1 MRRSYNRMRKA
12 LFSLLSALKDKLIPD
27 NIDNFEFAEKL
38 ICASIRSLAA
48 YLLHPDE
55 KLYISNDDN
64 SYVIIK
70 HGYTEY
76 QIAPCADVYLDD

>member
-1 MRRSYNRMRKA
+1 MRKA

-55 KLYISNDDN
+55 KLCIYRISNC
-64 SYVIIK
+64 SV
-70 HGYTEY
+70 
-76 QIAPCADVYLDD
+76 C